1 LQSLSLLPLTILITS
16 IYLVLLLIPLSLA
29 IAVLRYRLLD
39 VDVLIN
45 KTLVYSM
52 LTGILAAVYVGCII
66 GLQALFREIVKQ
78 NSDVA
83 IVVSTLLIAALF
95 QPLRKRIQVVIDRN
109 SLPA

>member
-1 LQSLSLLPLTILITS
+1 LQSLSLLPFTILITS

-29 IAVLRYRLLD
+29 IAVLRYRLWD

-83 IVVSTLLIAALF
+83 IYRRLYPSHRC
-95 QPLRKRIQVVIDRN
+95 P
-109 SLPA
+109 LPAPAQAHPGSD